1 MLCSIHIVV
10 LACIQEL
17 TLFLKPRQPN
27 NHVRPCHPSSPRI
40 MPDCLESNQCYVRRW
55 RDLRSIWGDTAVPA
69 TIQFTPLLPPLKPP
83 DTHVCQIMTKGGR
96 KRKVGKTADFHGVAL
111 VSSSQGRQACR
122 HPLSAKSALRRAPC
136 LYKLPPPLCS
146 DAVCKYMCNASV

>member
-1 MLCSIHIVV
+1 M
-10 LACIQEL
+10 LACIQKL

-55 RDLRSIWGDTAVPA
+55 RDLRSIWGDPAVPA
-69 TIQFTPLLPPLKPP
+69 TIQFTPLLPPLKSPFLSMHTY
-83 DTHVCQIMTKGGR
+83 THVQITTKGGR
-96 KRKVGKTADFHGVAL
+96 KRKVDRMADFHGVAL

-136 LYKLPPPLCS
+136 LYKLPRPLCS
-146 DAVCKYMCNASV
+146 DAACKYMCNASV